1 MIRSMTGYGKSTCDL
16 EKKTV
21 TIEIK
26 SLNSRQTDIYTRLPN
41 LIKEKDLEIRNEIIA
56 GLKRGKIEVSVN
68 LESKEGELSSSLN
81 AAAIKK
87 YYAQLKEISSDLD
100 LSLSEVILQTIVR
113 LPESLNADKEELDE
127 KEWQEILKVLKEAL
141 YEVDKFRI
149 QEGNAMVS
157 DIKERILL
165 ILQYLD
171 RISTFESRRHENIRS
186 RLKDNL
192 NEFINP
198 ENIDENRFE
207 QELIY
212 YLEKLDITEEKV
224 RLRNHCEF
232 FMEVLEEQDP
242 VGKKLGFVT
251 QEIGREINTIGSKAN
266 DSEIQKLVVM
276 MKDELEKVKEQL
288 MNIL

>member
-1 MIRSMTGYGKSTCDL
+1 MIRSMTGFGKSSCDL

-41 LIKEKDLEIRNEIIA
+41 LIKGKDLEIRNEVISS
-56 GLKRGKIEVSVN
+56 LKRGKIEVSIN
-68 LESKEGELSSSLN
+68 LESKEGELSTNLN
-81 AAAIKK
+81 AAAIKN
-87 YYAQLKEISSDLD
+87 YYKQLNEISSDLG
-100 LSLSEVILQTIVR
+100 LTLSEAIMQTIVR
-113 LPESLNADKEELDE
+113 LPESLNSDKDE
-127 KEWQEILKVLKEAL
+127 MDDDEWQKIMKVLREAL
-141 YEVDKFRI
+141 SEVDKFRV
-149 QEGNAMVS
+149 QEGNAMVN

-171 RISTFESRRHENIRS
+171 KIGTFEGQRLDNIKN
-186 RLKDNL
+186 RLKENL
-192 NEFINP
+192 NEFFNQ
-198 ENIDENRFE
+198 ENVDNNRFE

-224 RLRNHCEF
+224 RLKNHCEY
-232 FMEVLEEQDP
+232 FMDVLKEEDS

-266 DSEIQKLVVM
+266 NSEIQKLVVM

>member
-1 MIRSMTGYGKSTCDL
+1 MIRSMTGFGKSSCDL

-41 LIKEKDLEIRNEIIA
+41 LIKGKDLEIRNEVISS
-56 GLKRGKIEVSVN
+56 LKRGKIEVSIN
-68 LESKEGELSSSLN
+68 LESKEGELSTNLN
-81 AAAIKK
+81 AAAIKN
-87 YYAQLKEISSDLD
+87 YYQQLNEISSDLG
-100 LSLSEVILQTIVR
+100 LTLSEAIMQTIVR
-113 LPESLNADKEELDE
+113 LPESLNSDKDE
-127 KEWQEILKVLKEAL
+127 MDDDEWQKIMKVLREAL
-141 YEVDKFRI
+141 SEVDKFRV
-149 QEGNAMVS
+149 QEGNAMVN

-171 RISTFESRRHENIRS
+171 KIGTFEGQRLDNIKN
-186 RLKDNL
+186 RLKENL
-192 NEFINP
+192 NEFFNQ
-198 ENIDENRFE
+198 ENVDNNRFE

-224 RLRNHCEF
+224 RLKNHCEY
-232 FMEVLEEQDP
+232 FMDVLKEEDS

-266 DSEIQKLVVM
+266 NSEIQKLVVM

>member
-1 MIRSMTGYGKSTCDL
+1 MTGFGKSSCDL
-16 EKKTV
+16 EKKMV

-41 LIKEKDLEIRNEIIA
+41 LIKEKDLEIRNEIISC
-56 GLKRGKIEVSVN
+56 LKRGKIEVTVN
-68 LESKEGELSSSLN
+68 MESKEGELSSSLN

-87 YYAQLKEISSDLD
+87 YYKQLNEISSDLG
-100 LSLSEVILQTIVR
+100 LTLTEAIMQTIVR
-113 LPESLNADKEELDE
+113 LPESLNSDKEELGE
-127 KEWQEILKVLKEAL
+127 KEWQEILRVLKKAL
-141 YEVDKFRI
+141 EEVDKFRI
-149 QEGNAMVS
+149 QEGSAMET
-157 DIKERILL
+157 DIK
-165 ILQYLD
+165 D
-171 RISTFESRRHENIRS
+171 RIFFILEYLEKIGTFESRRTDNIRA
-186 RLKDNL
+186 RLKENL
-192 NEFINP
+192 NEFFNQ
-198 ENIDENRFE
+198 ESIDSNRFE

-224 RLRNHCEF
+224 RLKNHCEY
-232 FMEVLEEQDP
+232 FMEVLKEEDT

>member
-1 MIRSMTGYGKSTCDL
+1 MTGFGKSSCEL

-41 LIKEKDLEIRNEIIA
+41 LIKGKDLEIRNEIIA
-56 GLKRGKIEVSVN
+56 FLKRGKIEVSVN
-68 LESKEGELSSSLN
+68 LESKEGELSTNLN
-81 AAAIKK
+81 AAAIKN
-87 YYAQLKEISSDLD
+87 YYQQLNEISSDLG
-100 LSLSEVILQTIVR
+100 LTLSEAIMQTIVR
-113 LPESLNADKEELDE
+113 LPESLNSDKDE
-127 KEWQEILKVLKEAL
+127 MNDEEWQEIMKVLREAL
-141 YEVDKFRI
+141 SEVDKFRL
-149 QEGNAMVS
+149 QEGNAMVN

-171 RISTFESRRHENIRS
+171 KIGTFESRRLDNIRN
-186 RLKDNL
+186 RLKENL
-192 NEFINP
+192 NEFFNQ
-198 ENIDENRFE
+198 ENIDNNRFE

-224 RLRNHCEF
+224 RLKNHCEY
-232 FMEVLEEQDP
+232 FMEVLKEEDS

>member
-1 MIRSMTGYGKSTCDL
+1 MIRSMTGFGKSSCDL
-16 EKKTV
+16 EKKMV

-41 LIKEKDLEIRNEIIA
+41 LIKEKDLEIRNEIISC
-56 GLKRGKIEVSVN
+56 LKRGKIEVTVN
-68 LESKEGELSSSLN
+68 MESKEGELSSSLN

-87 YYAQLKEISSDLD
+87 YYKQLNEISSDLG
-100 LSLSEVILQTIVR
+100 LTLTEAIMQTIVR
-113 LPESLNADKEELDE
+113 LPESLNSDKEELGE
-127 KEWQEILKVLKEAL
+127 KEWQEILRVLKKAL
-141 YEVDKFRI
+141 EEVDKFRI
-149 QEGNAMVS
+149 QEGSAMET
-157 DIKERILL
+157 DIK
-165 ILQYLD
+165 D
-171 RISTFESRRHENIRS
+171 RIFFILEYLEKIGTFESRRTDNIRA
-186 RLKDNL
+186 RLKENL
-192 NEFINP
+192 NEFFNQ
-198 ENIDENRFE
+198 ESIDSNRFE

-224 RLRNHCEF
+224 RLKNHCEY
-232 FMEVLEEQDP
+232 FMEVLKEEDT

>member
-1 MIRSMTGYGKSTCDL
+1 MTGFGKSSCDL

-41 LIKEKDLEIRNEIIA
+41 LIKGKDLEIRNEVISS
-56 GLKRGKIEVSVN
+56 LKRGKIEVSVN
-68 LESKEGELSSSLN
+68 LESKEGELSTNLN
-81 AAAIKK
+81 AAVIKN
-87 YYAQLKEISSDLD
+87 YYQQLNEISSDLG
-100 LSLSEVILQTIVR
+100 LTLSEAIMQTIVR
-113 LPESLNADKEELDE
+113 LPESLNSDKDE
-127 KEWQEILKVLKEAL
+127 MDDEEWQKIMKVLREAL
-141 YEVDKFRI
+141 SEVDKFRV
-149 QEGNAMVS
+149 QEGNAMVN

-171 RISTFESRRHENIRS
+171 KIGTFEGQRLENIKN
-186 RLKDNL
+186 RLKENL
-192 NEFINP
+192 NEFFNQ
-198 ENIDENRFE
+198 ENVDNNRFE

-224 RLRNHCEF
+224 RLKNHCEY
-232 FMEVLEEQDP
+232 FMEVLQEEDS

-266 DSEIQKLVVM
+266 DSGIQKLVVM

>member
-1 MIRSMTGYGKSTCDL
+1 MIRSMTGFGKSSCEL

-41 LIKEKDLEIRNEIIA
+41 LIKGKDLEIRNEIIA
-56 GLKRGKIEVSVN
+56 FLKRGKIEVSVN
-68 LESKEGELSSSLN
+68 LESKEGELSTNLN
-81 AAAIKK
+81 AAAIKN
-87 YYAQLKEISSDLD
+87 YYQQLNEISSDLG
-100 LSLSEVILQTIVR
+100 LTLSEAIMQTIVR
-113 LPESLNADKEELDE
+113 LPESLNSDKDE
-127 KEWQEILKVLKEAL
+127 MNDEEWQEIMKVLREAL
-141 YEVDKFRI
+141 SEVDKFRL
-149 QEGNAMVS
+149 QEGNAMVN

-171 RISTFESRRHENIRS
+171 KIGTFESRRLDNIRN
-186 RLKDNL
+186 RLKENL
-192 NEFINP
+192 NEFFNQ
-198 ENIDENRFE
+198 ENIDNNRFE

-224 RLRNHCEF
+224 RLKNHCEY
-232 FMEVLEEQDP
+232 FMEVLKEEDS